1 MDDETRHMVTPL
13 RLPTETVAALD
24 AVVAFATAA
33 ADGTL
38 DDAAGLDRAVGSMQY
53 TGART
58 HDDLE
63 AQQVRDVVPA
73 LLAMWDAERDD
84 VPALANAILRTA
96 DAAPQLVRHDG
107 IDWHL
112 HAVDAERP
120 LAERIAV
127 ETAIAFVDI
136 IRLGETDRCK
146 RCADPRCGLP
156 MLDLSR
162 NRSRRFCSTA
172 CQSRVN
178 VAAYR
183 ARAR

>member
-1 MDDETRHMVTPL
+1 MVTPL

-33 ADGTL
+33 DAGAL
-38 DDAAGLDRAVGSMQY
+38 DDAAGLDAAVGGMLYS
-53 TGART
+53 GART
-58 HDDLE
+58 HDDRE
-63 AQQVRDVVPA
+63 AREVREVVPS
-73 LLAMWDAERDD
+73 LLAMWDAQRDD

-107 IDWHL
+107 LDWHL
-112 HAVDAERP
+112 HAIDAQRP
-120 LAERIAV
+120 FAERIAV
-127 ETAIAFVDI
+127 ETAIAFVDL
-136 IRLGETDRCK
+136 IRLEETERCK
-146 RCADPRCGLP
+146 RCAAADCGLP

>member
-1 MDDETRHMVTPL
+1 MVTPL

-24 AVVAFATAA
+24 AVVDVATAA
-33 ADGTL
+33 AAGSL
-38 DDAAGLDRAVGSMQY
+38 DDAAGLSAAIGDAQY
-53 TGART
+53 TGARAF
-58 HDDLE
+58 DDAE
-63 AQQVRDVVPA
+63 AREVRDVVPS

-84 VPALANAILRTA
+84 VPPLANAILRTA

-112 HAVDAERP
+112 HAIDPERP

-127 ETAIAFVDI
+127 ETAIAFVDL
-136 IRLGETDRCK
+136 IRLGETERCK

>member
-1 MDDETRHMVTPL
+1 MRSMVTPL

-24 AVVAFATAA
+24 AVVALATAVDEA
-33 ADGTL
+33 AL
-38 DDAAGLDRAVGSMQY
+38 DDAAGLDRAVGHMLYS
-53 TGART
+53 GARA
-58 HDDLE
+58 HDDRE
-63 AQQVRDVVPA
+63 AHEVRDAVPT
-73 LLAMWDAERDD
+73 LLAMWDADRDD
-84 VPALANAILRTA
+84 VPALANAVLRTA

-112 HAVDAERP
+112 HAIDAERP
-120 LAERIAV
+120 FAERIAV
-127 ETAIAFVDI
+127 ETAIAFVDLV
-136 IRLGETDRCK
+136 RLGETDRCK

>member
-1 MDDETRHMVTPL
+1 MVTPL

-24 AVVAFATAA
+24 AVVDLAAAA
-33 ADGTL
+33 ADGAL
-38 DDAAGLDRAVGSMQY
+38 DDAAGLSAAIGSAAY
-53 TGART
+53 TGARS
-58 HDDLE
+58 HDDAE
-63 AQQVRDVVPA
+63 AHEVRDVVPS

-112 HAVDAERP
+112 HAIDPERP
-120 LAERIAV
+120 FAERIAV
-127 ETAIAFVDI
+127 ETAIAFVDL
-136 IRLGETDRCK
+136 IRLGETERCK

>member
-1 MDDETRHMVTPL
+1 MVTPL
-13 RLPTETVAALD
+13 RLPTETVAALE
-24 AVVAFATAA
+24 AVVAIATAA
-33 ADGTL
+33 NAGAL
-38 DDAAGLDRAVGSMQY
+38 DDAAGLDAALGDIRY
-53 TGART
+53 TGSRA
-58 HDDLE
+58 HDDAE
-63 AQQVRDVVPA
+63 AREVRDVVPA

-84 VPALANAILRTA
+84 VPALANAILRGA

-112 HAVDAERP
+112 HAIDPERP

-127 ETAIAFVDI
+127 ETAIAFVDL
-136 IRLGETDRCK
+136 IRLDETDRCK
-146 RCADPRCGLP
+146 RCAAGDCGLP

-183 ARAR
+183 ARSR

>member
-1 MDDETRHMVTPL
+1 MVTPL

-24 AVVAFATAA
+24 AVVALATAVA
-33 ADGTL
+33 ARRL
-38 DDAAGLDRAVGSMQY
+38 DDAAGLDAAIGDVLYS
-53 TGART
+53 GART
-58 HDDLE
+58 HDDAE
-63 AQQVRDVVPA
+63 AREVRDVVPS
-73 LLAMWDAERDD
+73 LLAMWDADRDD
-84 VPALANAILRTA
+84 VPELANAILRTA

-112 HAVDAERP
+112 HAIDAERP

-127 ETAIAFVDI
+127 ETAIAFVDL
-136 IRLGETDRCK
+136 IRLEETARCK

>member
-1 MDDETRHMVTPL
+1 MVTPL
-13 RLPTETVAALD
+13 RLPTETVAALE
-24 AVVAFATAA
+24 AVVELATAA
-33 ADGTL
+33 DASAL
-38 DDAAGLDRAVGSMQY
+38 DDAAGLDAVVGPMLY
-53 TGART
+53 TGSRTRDDAEAR
-58 HDDLE
+58 E
-63 AQQVRDVVPA
+63 VRDRLPA
-73 LLAMWDAERDD
+73 LLALWDAERDD

-107 IDWHL
+107 LDWHL

-120 LAERIAV
+120 FAERIAV
-127 ETAIAFVDI
+127 ETAIAFVDL
-136 IRLGETDRCK
+136 IRLGETERCK

>member
-1 MDDETRHMVTPL
+1 MVTPL

-33 ADGTL
+33 DAGAL
-38 DDAAGLDRAVGSMQY
+38 DDAAGLDAAVGGMRYS
-53 TGART
+53 GARR
-58 HDDLE
+58 HDDRE
-63 AQQVRDVVPA
+63 AREVREVVPS
-73 LLAMWDAERDD
+73 LLAMWDAQRDD
-84 VPALANAILRTA
+84 VPTLANAILRTA

-107 IDWHL
+107 LDWHL
-112 HAVDAERP
+112 HAIDAERP
-120 LAERIAV
+120 FAERIAV
-127 ETAIAFVDI
+127 ETAIAFVDL
-136 IRLGETDRCK
+136 IRLEETERCK
-146 RCADPRCGLP
+146 RCAAADCRLP

>member
-1 MDDETRHMVTPL
+1 MVTPL

-24 AVVAFATAA
+24 VVVALATAA
-33 ADGTL
+33 AAGGL
-38 DDAAGLDRAVGSMQY
+38 DDAAGLDDAIGDVRY

-58 HDDLE
+58 HDDAE
-63 AQQVRDVVPA
+63 ARQVRDVVPE

-84 VPALANAILRTA
+84 GPAIANAILRGA

-112 HAVDAERP
+112 HAIDPERP

-127 ETAIAFVDI
+127 ETAIAFVDL
-136 IRLGETDRCK
+136 IRLDETDRCK

-183 ARAR
+183 ARSR

>member
-1 MDDETRHMVTPL
+1 MTL
-13 RLPTETVAALD
+13 RLPTETISALE
-24 AVVAFATAA
+24 VVVSLAEAD
-33 ADGTL
+33 ADGGL
-38 DDAAGLDRAVGSMQY
+38 DDAAGLDAVIGRWTY
-53 TGART
+53 TGARS
-58 HDDLE
+58 HDDAE
-63 AQQVRDVVPA
+63 ARQVRAVLSA
-73 LLAMWDAERDD
+73 LLDLWDAERDE
-84 VPALANAILRTA
+84 VPPLANAILATA

-112 HAVDAERP
+112 HAIGPERS

-127 ETAIAFVDI
+127 ETAIAFVDL
-136 IRLGETDRCK
+136 IRLDETERCR

-183 ARAR
+183 ARGR